1 MSLRGWGN
9 GLAVAALILTVG
21 VAAAQA
27 PAGSTRTYVILGV
40 AALIALVAVALLRPK
55 AGDDSARQLNDL
67 RRQVSV
73 RDIAFLRIGTQVIS
87 FPQTIDRNSLVL
99 APPDEPWVQEAE
111 DKVAART
118 QKLLA
123 LGLLER
129 RGSEVETSSLGRAL
143 VAFDDLLRVKRSSA
157 NEA

>member
-1 MSLRGWGN
+1 M
-9 GLAVAALILTVG
+9 LA
-21 VAAAQA
+21 
-27 PAGSTRTYVILGV
+27 S
-40 AALIALVAVALLRPK
+40 
-55 AGDDSARQLNDL
+55 
-67 RRQVSV
+67 
-73 RDIAFLRIGTQVIS
+73 
-87 FPQTIDRNSLVL
+87 
-99 APPDEPWVQEAE
+99 PDEPWVQEAE

-157 NEA
+157 NET